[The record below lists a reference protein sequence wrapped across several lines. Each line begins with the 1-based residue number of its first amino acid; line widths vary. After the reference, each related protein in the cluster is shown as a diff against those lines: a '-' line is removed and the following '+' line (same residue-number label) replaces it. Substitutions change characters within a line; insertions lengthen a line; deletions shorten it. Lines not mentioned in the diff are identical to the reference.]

1 MAGGHRQ
8 SKVEVHVPAPE
19 GAAEV
24 LRTILVVGLL
34 VVVGLVV
41 LGLVERRRAGRSNAG
56 WRIDRTARV
65 VCKACHG
72 SGWISPQH
80 RTLEFGPG
88 GFADQRGPAEP
99 CSACRG
105 TGVIARK

>member
-1 MAGGHRQ
+1 
-8 SKVEVHVPAPE
+8 V
-19 GAAEV
+19 
-24 LRTILVVGLL
+24 RTILVVVVV
-34 VVVGLVV
+34 VVVGLVI
-41 LGLVERRRAGRSNAG
+41 LGLVDRRREGRRDAG

-72 SGWISPQH
+72 SGWISPKR
-80 RTLEFGPG
+80 RTLEFGPE
-88 GFADQRGPAEP
+88 GFADQQGPAEP